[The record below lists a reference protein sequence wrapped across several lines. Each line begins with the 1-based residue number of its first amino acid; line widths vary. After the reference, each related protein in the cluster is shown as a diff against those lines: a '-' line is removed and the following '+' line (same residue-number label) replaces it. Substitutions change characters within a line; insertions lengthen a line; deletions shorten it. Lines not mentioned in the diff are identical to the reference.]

1 MGHSYCTNS
10 VHCVFSTKDR
20 RDSIPNE
27 MQEKL
32 WAYIRGIAD
41 NEQVPL
47 LAIGGTNNHVHLL
60 IALPASLSLSEAISK
75 IKSNSSRWL
84 SEHGI
89 TFAWQEGYGA
99 FSVGASQLQ
108 MLKNYI
114 RNQEKHH
121 QKRDF
126 EEEFIALLKLYGVS
140 FDPVHVYG

>member
-1 MGHSYCTNS
+1 M
-10 VHCVFSTKDR
+10 
-20 RDSIPNE
+20 PNE
-27 MQEKL
+27 IQQKL
-32 WAYIRGIAD
+32 WAYVSGIAED
-41 NEQVPL
+41 EQVPL

-121 QKRDF
+121 QKTGF

>member
-1 MGHSYCTNS
+1 MGHSYCTNF

-20 RDSIPNE
+20 SESIPPE
-27 MQEKL
+27 IQEKL
-32 WAYIRGIAD
+32 WAYVSGIAK

-47 LAIGGTNNHVHLL
+47 LAIGGTNNHVHLI
-60 IALPASLSLSEAISK
+60 IALPASVSLSEAISK

-84 SEHGI
+84 GEHGS

-121 QKRDF
+121 KKRDF
-126 EEEFIALLKLYGVS
+126 EEEFVALLKLYGVS
-140 FDPVHVYG
+140 FDPAHVYG

>member
-1 MGHSYCTNS
+1 MGHSYCTNF
-10 VHCVFSTKDR
+10 VHCVYSTKDR
-20 RDSIPNE
+20 CESIPTE
-27 MQEKL
+27 IQEKL
-32 WAYIRGIAD
+32 WAYVSGIGK

-60 IALPASLSLSEAISK
+60 IALPASVSLSEAISK

-84 SEHGI
+84 GEHGS

-126 EEEFIALLKLYGVS
+126 EEEFVALLKLYGVS
-140 FDPVHVYG
+140 FDPAHVYG